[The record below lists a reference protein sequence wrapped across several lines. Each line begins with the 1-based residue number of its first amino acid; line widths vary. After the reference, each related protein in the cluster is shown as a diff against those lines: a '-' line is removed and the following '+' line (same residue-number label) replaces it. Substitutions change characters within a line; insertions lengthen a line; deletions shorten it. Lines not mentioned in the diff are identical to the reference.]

1 MRTPLYPWPM
11 FCSTMSMTPRTRS
24 MLSGSPTDTE
34 WDRMMFSWSWAV
46 DSLSMALVHS
56 APKPVVTPYITRSS
70 STHCSTRARERSTR
84 AAYSGENLTF
94 RPNRATETKSSN
106 VMGSPKIKA
115 FISSI
120 SQYLNYTSI

>member
-1 MRTPLYPWPM
+1 
-11 FCSTMSMTPRTRS
+11 MSMMPRTRS
-24 MLSGSPTDTE
+24 TLRGSPTETE

-46 DSLSMALVHS
+46 SSLSMALVHR

-70 STHCSTRARERSTR
+70 STHFSTRARERFTR
-84 AAYSGENLTF
+84 WMYSGENSTF
-94 RPNRATETKSSN
+94 RPNRATETKSSK

-120 SQYLNYTSI
+120 SKHLSYSSI